1 LLAAVWIFGGISFPS
16 TKRLKTRPFPFV
28 FLTKCFKLKYGKL
41 GAACML
47 NRIVAA
53 GSYYSFYDSV
63 AGFFVRSL
71 VLQIYGNFYGID
83 KAFVQ
88 CFLFGHLI

>member
-1 LLAAVWIFGGISFPS
+1 
-16 TKRLKTRPFPFV
+16 
-28 FLTKCFKLKYGKL
+28 
-41 GAACML
+41 ML